1 MNDHMAA
8 SATYQVT
15 PPEQFN
21 FSRPEEWTKWVRRF
35 ERFRKA
41 SGLEEKDEEVQVN
54 TLIYAMGDDADDIL
68 RSFRLSAA
76 DSKKYDTV
84 KAKFDAHF
92 VKRRNVIYERA
103 KFNLRRQGDGES
115 VDSFITAL
123 YGLAEYC
130 GYGNLHDDMIRDNIV
145 VGIRDSSL
153 AEKLQLDSEL
163 TLTKAVTLVR
173 QAEAVKQ
180 QQPLLRGQNRP
191 AGVKKFDT
199 LVGAVL
205 KGRSGY
211 GRGKG
216 QRQRQR
222 LPRRVEKSQPLSAK
236 CS

>member
-1 MNDHMAA
+1 MAA
-8 SATYQVT
+8 GATYQVS

-21 FSRPEEWTKWVRRF
+21 FSRPEEWPKWARRF

-41 SGLEEKDEEVQVN
+41 SGLEEKEDEVQVN

-76 DSKKYDTV
+76 DSKNYDTV
-84 KAKFDAHF
+84 KAKFEAHF
-92 VKRRNVIYERA
+92 VKKRNVIYERA
-103 KFNLRRQGDGES
+103 KFNLRRQEDGES

-130 GYGNLHDDMIRDNIV
+130 GYGNLYDEMIRDRIV
-145 VGIRDSSL
+145 VGIRDASL

-180 QQPLLRGQNRP
+180 QQPLLRGQNHT
-191 AGVKKFDT
+191 AGVKKPDT
-199 LVGAVL
+199 NVGAVL
-205 KGRSGY
+205 KLRKEWLWQRKRS
-211 GRGKG
+211 KT
-216 QRQRQR
+216 
-222 LPRRVEKSQPLSAK
+222 KTKASQ
-236 CS
+236 

>member
-1 MNDHMAA
+1 MAA
-8 SATYQVT
+8 GATYQVS

-21 FSRPEEWTKWVRRF
+21 FSRPEEWPKWARRF

-41 SGLEEKDEEVQVN
+41 SGLEEKEDEVQVN

-76 DSKKYDTV
+76 DSKNYDTV
-84 KAKFDAHF
+84 KAKFEAHF
-92 VKRRNVIYERA
+92 VKKRNVIYERA
-103 KFNLRRQGDGES
+103 KFNLRRQEDGES

-130 GYGNLHDDMIRDNIV
+130 GYGNLHDEMIRDRIV
-145 VGIRDSSL
+145 VGIRDASL

-180 QQPLLRGQNRP
+180 QQPLLRGQNHT
-191 AGVKKFDT
+191 AGVKKPDT
-199 LVGAVL
+199 PVGAVL

-222 LPRRVEKSQPLSAK
+222 LPSRVVESHSLSAK

>member
-1 MNDHMAA
+1 MRTPETWREQPNRAKTNDQKAA

-41 SGLEEKDEEVQVN
+41 SGLEEKDEEVQIN

-92 VKRRNVIYERA
+92 VKRRNVVYERA
-103 KFNLRRQGDGES
+103 KFNLRRQRDGES
-115 VDSFITAL
+115 VDSFITAI

-130 GYGNLHDDMIRDNIV
+130 GYGNLHDEMIRDRIV
-145 VGIRDSSL
+145 VGIRDS
-153 AEKLQLDSEL
+153 
-163 TLTKAVTLVR
+163 
-173 QAEAVKQ
+173 
-180 QQPLLRGQNRP
+180 LR
-191 AGVKKFDT
+191 
-199 LVGAVL
+199 
-205 KGRSGY
+205 RSC
-211 GRGKG
+211 
-216 QRQRQR
+216 
-222 LPRRVEKSQPLSAK
+222 SWILS
-236 CS
+236 